1 MNDTEG
7 DDEILEV
14 FAEEAGEVFET
25 IDNRLPVWR
34 ERTSDKNALT
44 DIRRGFHTLKG
55 SGRMVNA
62 LDLAEVAWKVENM
75 LNRVI
80 DGSVQPSEHM
90 VDLVSAARD
99 LMPTMLDAFR
109 EHRPMSED
117 SVVVRL
123 MEEADALASGH
134 LPSAK
139 RAQPV
144 PAPVVAAGDEE
155 SLVIKIAELNRRL
168 ERFHQRSDEALHR
181 SEMALQHARRL
192 AAHIDA
198 KHGDPQDR
206 VGRAEV
212 NRVIERV
219 NLMAR
224 ELLDLRREVERP
236 PPDPHPNAREIG
248 QIVDHRLRERVA
260 PIEQHRNELEQ
271 KLADARSAAS
281 ASGIVAWSALALSVL
296 VGGGAMVMVLLS
308 GAGG

>member
-7 DDEILEV
+7 DDEILDV
-14 FAEEAGEVFET
+14 FAEEASEVFET

-80 DGSVQPSEHM
+80 EGTVQPSEHM

-109 EHRPMSED
+109 QRRRMSED

-123 MEEADALASGH
+123 MEEADALAAGQ
-134 LPSAK
+134 LPATK
-139 RAQPV
+139 PGQPA
-144 PAPVVAAGDEE
+144 PAPVLAADEE
-155 SLVIKIAELNRRL
+155 SLVVKLAELNRRV

-224 ELLDLRREVERP
+224 ELLELRREVERP
-236 PPDPHPNAREIG
+236 HPEPHPNAREIG
-248 QIVDHRLRERVA
+248 QMVDQRLRERVA
-260 PIEQHRNELEQ
+260 PIEQQRSELEQ
-271 KLADARSAAS
+271 KLADARRAAS
-281 ASGIVAWSALALSVL
+281 ASGILAWSALVL
-296 VGGGAMVMVLLS
+296 GLLLGGGAMAMVLMSRL
-308 GAGG
+308 G